1 MELRTLK
8 YFLTVAREEN
18 FTRAAELL
26 HITQPTLS
34 RQLMQLEEEVG
45 AQLFNRLSRK
55 ITLTQAGLILRRRAE
70 EIVGLVQKTEKEIST
85 CDEMVEGEI
94 SIGAGE
100 LYAVQY
106 LPPLI
111 KSFREIYPNVT
122 FEIYTGNADQIK
134 ERIEDGL
141 TDIGVMLEPVSIEKY
156 EFIRLKDCER
166 WVVLMPPDDPLTAK
180 SAISPQDDPLTAK
193 SAISPQDLAGKN
205 VFLVSRGTVR
215 NEIASWFG
223 SSFKDIIITGSGNL
237 PANKAIMVKEGLGYA
252 LIIGSSITF
261 WDEKYIA
268 WRPLQPEMR
277 TSSVIAWKR
286 HQPHTPAVEKFIAHL
301 RDNLPQ
307 N

>member
-111 KSFREIYPNVT
+111 KSFREIYP
-122 FEIYTGNADQIK
+122 
-134 ERIEDGL
+134 
-141 TDIGVMLEPVSIEKY
+141 MLPLK
-156 EFIRLKDCER
+156 FTPAMPTRLK
-166 WVVLMPPDDPLTAK
+166 
-180 SAISPQDDPLTAK
+180 SALK
-193 SAISPQDLAGKN
+193 
-205 VFLVSRGTVR
+205 
-215 NEIASWFG
+215 
-223 SSFKDIIITGSGNL
+223 TG
-237 PANKAIMVKEGLGYA
+237 
-252 LIIGSSITF
+252 
-261 WDEKYIA
+261 
-268 WRPLQPEMR
+268 
-277 TSSVIAWKR
+277 
-286 HQPHTPAVEKFIAHL
+286 
-301 RDNLPQ
+301 
-307 N
+307 

>member
-1 MELRTLK
+1 
-8 YFLTVAREEN
+8 
-18 FTRAAELL
+18 
-26 HITQPTLS
+26 
-34 RQLMQLEEEVG
+34 
-45 AQLFNRLSRK
+45 
-55 ITLTQAGLILRRRAE
+55 
-70 EIVGLVQKTEKEIST
+70 
-85 CDEMVEGEI
+85 
-94 SIGAGE
+94 
-100 LYAVQY
+100 
-106 LPPLI
+106 
-111 KSFREIYPNVT
+111 
-122 FEIYTGNADQIK
+122 
-134 ERIEDGL
+134 
-141 TDIGVMLEPVSIEKY
+141 MLEPVSIEKY

-180 SAISPQDDPLTAK
+180 SAIT
-193 SAISPQDLAGKN
+193 PQDLAGKN
-205 VFLVSRGTVR
+205 VFMVSRGTVR

>member
-100 LYAVQY
+100 LYAVQH

-166 WVVLMPPDDPLTAK
+166 WVVLMPPNDPLTAK
-180 SAISPQDDPLTAK
+180 ST
-193 SAISPQDLAGKN
+193 ISPQDLAGKN
-205 VFLVSRGTVR
+205 VFMVSRGTVR
-215 NEIASWFG
+215 NEIASWF
-223 SSFKDIIITGSGNL
+223 GSGNL

>member
-1 MELRTLK
+1 
-8 YFLTVAREEN
+8 
-18 FTRAAELL
+18 
-26 HITQPTLS
+26 
-34 RQLMQLEEEVG
+34 
-45 AQLFNRLSRK
+45 
-55 ITLTQAGLILRRRAE
+55 
-70 EIVGLVQKTEKEIST
+70 
-85 CDEMVEGEI
+85 MVEGEI

-111 KSFREIYPNVT
+111 KSFCENYPNVT

-180 SAISPQDDPLTAK
+180 SAI
-193 SAISPQDLAGKN
+193 
-205 VFLVSRGTVR
+205 
-215 NEIASWFG
+215 
-223 SSFKDIIITGSGNL
+223 
-237 PANKAIMVKEGLGYA
+237 MVKEGLGYA

-301 RDNLPQ
+301 RDNLP
-307 N
+307 